1 MRSAGAWFRRYW
13 LLLAGIFAASLWL
26 GVQQEIP
33 FRYAS
38 NDAAEYADVARR
50 LARGDGFT
58 TSLIYPAELE
68 FGVHREHPAL
78 VRPPLW
84 PSLLAA
90 AFVVFGPGEWAIQVV
105 LLGLYV
111 LSVVLAGLLG
121 QRLAG
126 LGAGIVAASAV
137 AVAPDTLALSLVG
150 MTETLYGVCIL
161 LVLWLLAR
169 GSHPVWVGVG
179 CAALYLTRYNGI
191 VLLPFALLYLVLSD
205 SESRGRRVSYCLL
218 GFVLLA
224 SPWWVRNTLVTGE
237 PFFTYYQWAIYFP
250 VTGRTYTT
258 TLLHLI
264 NPTPDSPLAMDPL
277 EKVRILL
284 PLMFLNWPLAAANFS
299 ACVGLGIACVKRNA
313 LGISFAGLAVATTV
327 GLSLALPR
335 GRYFAPLFPGLLVLG
350 VAGWWSLKGRVK
362 WLGLA
367 LLLASPLLPPV
378 IDPAPDLVFA
388 RGLLG
393 DHEGRTDEEEAV
405 FARCVRDQPTPPI
418 IVAEDA
424 SRVVWQTD
432 ATTIWLPATSE
443 DFWRIVSEYPV
454 RFVYMVTRQDL
465 LGPRFSATFAPRKDC
480 GPGFYERLTALN

>member
-1 MRSAGAWFRRYW
+1 MRSAGAWFQRYW
-13 LLLAGIFAASLWL
+13 LLLAAIFAASLWL
-26 GVQQEIP
+26 GIQQEIP

-90 AFVVFGPGEWAIQVV
+90 AFMVFGPGEWAIQVV

-126 LGAGIVAASAV
+126 LGAGIAAASAV

-205 SESRGRRVSYCLL
+205 SESRARRVSYCLL

-258 TLLHLI
+258 ILLHLI

-284 PLMFLNWPLAAANFS
+284 PLMVLNWPLAAANFS
-299 ACVGLGIACVKRNA
+299 ACVGLGIACVNRNA

-327 GLSLALPR
+327 GLSLALPQR
-335 GRYFAPLFPGLLVLG
+335 SILCTAVSW
-350 VAGWWSLKGRVK
+350 VAG
-362 WLGLA
+362 LGGCG
-367 LLLASPLLPPV
+367 
-378 IDPAPDLVFA
+378 LVEF
-388 RGLLG
+388 
-393 DHEGRTDEEEAV
+393 EESRE
-405 FARCVRDQPTPPI
+405 
-418 IVAEDA
+418 VA
-424 SRVVWQTD
+424 
-432 ATTIWLPATSE
+432 
-443 DFWRIVSEYPV
+443 
-454 RFVYMVTRQDL
+454 
-465 LGPRFSATFAPRKDC
+465 
-480 GPGFYERLTALN
+480 GFGTALGIAAAPPSNRSGSRSGFCSRSPRGP